1 MSGVAGPS
9 HREVGERTVAAR
21 ALRFQKREKA
31 GILRRV
37 GFRELSVGECEIA
50 KFPGF
55 VESRAFERA
64 RDFFGHDAR
73 VVERNGDVSEKE
85 EPLTRRGFDAFWSLT
100 EGRRLECRR
109 YEFRDGSRS
118 WSVISIPEHEIVLAV
133 VEGSTDAPIPEPI
146 QRELLRE
153 VTGVKKYEPEALAR
167 AKH

>member
-1 MSGVAGPS
+1 MPPEIRKHKSRLV
-9 HREVGERTVAAR
+9 REGWLPGKDIRERVR
-21 ALRFQKREKA
+21 ATRE
-31 GILRRV
+31 GR
-37 GFRELSVGECEIA
+37 SV
-50 KFPGF
+50 
-55 VESRAFERA
+55 RY
-64 RDFFGHDAR
+64 AR

-85 EPLTRRGFDAFWSLT
+85 EPLTRRGFDAFWPLT

-133 VEGSTDAPIPEPI
+133 VEGSADAPIPEPI

-167 AKH
+167 IKR